1 MEFDDEALMAALR
14 EITRRML
21 DPEIQGYIAE
31 FEKSGPRVTL
41 YEVLETGAVLVIVH
55 DAPQPSTAAVR
66 TAYARHMSRQAGRTL
81 Q

>member
-1 MEFDDEALMAALR
+1 MELDDEALMATLR
-14 EITRRML
+14 EITRRRL
-21 DPEIQGYIAE
+21 DPEVQAHIAE

-55 DAPQPSTAAVR
+55 DAVQPSMSAVR

>member
-1 MEFDDEALMAALR
+1 MEFDNEALMAALR
-14 EITRRML
+14 EITRHML
-21 DPEIQGYIAE
+21 DPEIRGYITE

-41 YEVLETGAVLVIVH
+41 YEVVETGAVLVIVH
-55 DAPQPSTAAVR
+55 DAPQPSMSAVR